1 MAELNP
7 PELRL
12 IGTIVRP
19 HGNDGALQVDLSS
32 TIILERG
39 TRVWVGYSK
48 QYCREYTLQSFTHY
62 GKRAILRFNG
72 ITTRHQ
78 AEQLREHGV
87 FVTFRLEQAHS
98 EPSSLLG
105 WLVMLDDGTQ
115 LGTVNDIEENPA
127 HPLLCIEHP
136 LHGNVRIP
144 LVDAFVQ
151 HSNPLERVVILTLPD
166 GLLDA
171 QQSSVP
177 SRKRKR

>member
-7 PELRL
+7 PELRW

-19 HGNDGALQVDLSS
+19 HGNDGALQVDLNCA
-32 TIILERG
+32 IDLDRG
-39 TRVWVGYSK
+39 MRVWIGYSK
-48 QYCREYTLQSFTHY
+48 QYCKEYTIQSFTHNRR
-62 GKRAILRFNG
+62 RAILRFEG

-87 FVTFRLEQAHS
+87 FVASRLEQDHS
-98 EPSSLLG
+98 EPSSLIG
-105 WLVMLDDGTQ
+105 WQVVLDDGTQ
-115 LGTVNDIEENPA
+115 LGNVNGVEENPA

-136 LHGNVRIP
+136 LHGNIRIP

-151 HSNPLERVVILTLPD
+151 HSNPLERVVVLTLPD

-171 QQSSVP
+171 QQSSVS